1 MAKRET
7 VRELNILRA
16 IAIFGVLM
24 VHATSLSVANLV
36 KHDSFFIYNL
46 LNTLALYCVPT
57 FVFLTGFTLFYNYY
71 DRPMSGGDWS
81 RFFRKRLVYIV
92 IPYLFASLV
101 YYSGVYFVLTRHPLN
116 LASINEFIRQLGE
129 RLATGDA
136 YTHLYYVLIT
146 IQLYAMFPL
155 LLALFRRWPR
165 LAAWAIPLG
174 FAVQWSFYAMNRYVL
189 HIPSK
194 GTVAFTYFAPFLL
207 GVFIGIYYEQVR
219 KWLQPGTWSLRS
231 RKAVWTVLLWVLW
244 AASAALYVTVWY
256 ITRIDNKA
264 LYHLWYEG
272 GYNLFTF
279 TSILVLLQ
287 IVYPLY
293 RKAPKQWVKGLD
305 ELGTLS
311 FGVYLVHPG
320 FLLLYRKLSPAVP
333 LNWVYHVWV
342 AGGFIFALG
351 ASIAL
356 LVILYRYVGG
366 ISYVLGNL
374 PDRYIGRHGPAA
386 APTDSLMK
394 ISKVRRANRGR

>member
-1 MAKRET
+1 MAQRET

-16 IAIFGVLM
+16 IAILGVLM
-24 VHATSLSVANLV
+24 VHATSASVVNLV
-36 KHDSFFIYNL
+36 NYDSFFAYNL
-46 LNTLALYCVPT
+46 LNTLALYCVPA

-92 IPYLFASLV
+92 IPYFAVSLV

-116 LASINEFIRQLGE
+116 LANISEFIRLFGE
-129 RLATGDA
+129 RLANGNA
-136 YTHLYYVLIT
+136 YTHLYYLLVT
-146 IQLYAMFPL
+146 IQFYVMFPL
-155 LLALFRRWPR
+155 LLALFRRWKR
-165 LAAWAIPLG
+165 LVYWAIPLG
-174 FAVQWSFYAMNRYVL
+174 FAIQWGFYAMNRYVW

-207 GVFIGIYYEQVR
+207 GVFVGIHYEQVK
-219 KWLQPGTWSLRS
+219 KWLQPGKWKLRA
-231 RKAVWTVLLWVLW
+231 RTGAWTALLWAVW

-256 ITRIDNKA
+256 VTRTNNKA
-264 LYHLWYEG
+264 LHHLWYEG

-287 IVYPLY
+287 IVYTLY
-293 RKAPKQWVKGLD
+293 ARAPEKWIKGLD

-320 FLLLYRKLSPAVP
+320 FLLIYRKLSPAVP
-333 LNWVYHVWV
+333 MNGIYHVWV
-342 AGGFIFALG
+342 AGGFVFSLG

-356 LVILYRYVGG
+356 LVVLYRYIGG
-366 ISYVLGNL
+366 ISYVLGKL
-374 PDRYIGRHGPAA
+374 PDRYHGRKDEEASQA
-386 APTDSLMK
+386 ESLMK
-394 ISKVRRANRGR
+394 LRSKLR